1 MIDHIS
7 IGVND
12 IKKSR
17 LFYDRVL
24 EALGYARVRDVG
36 DNASGY
42 GASGEDY
49 FWIDV
54 PLNGKPVTA
63 GQGTHIAF
71 SAPTRWAVDEFHAR
85 ALAMGGVCQGKPG
98 LRPEY
103 GEHYYAAFVL
113 DLDGHKIEAVICLPE
128 TN

>member
-17 LFYDRVL
+17 MFYDRVL
-24 EALGYARVRDVG
+24 EPLGYHRLIDDG

-42 GASGEDY
+42 GAEIPR
-49 FWIDV
+49 FWIDK
-54 PLNGKPVTA
+54 PFNKEAASAGNGM
-63 GQGTHIAF
+63 HLAF
-71 SAPTRWAVDEFHAR
+71 VAPTRWAVDAFHEQ
-85 ALAMGGVCQGKPG
+85 ALLMGGQDQGAPG

-113 DLDGHKIEAVICLPE
+113 DLDGHKIEAVIHLPE